1 MIRQFASYFLAFTL
15 LLTSCNQKFSL
26 ESESFEKYLETKFG
40 QNIKADSHYYL
51 IVSQIRCNSC
61 VIKTLD
67 EIAKRVNKTNCD
79 SFTIL
84 TNDSLLI
91 PGEMRNKVNLLYDS
105 YAEYDQINMP
115 LANLTIVKT
124 NNSQIQKIKVVNLN
138 EIHDVVNR
146 EFGSIH

>member
-1 MIRQFASYFLAFTL
+1 MIRKFASYFLAFTL
-15 LLTSCNQKFSL
+15 LLTSCNQEFSQ
-26 ESESFEKYLETKFG
+26 ESKSFEKYLETKFD
-40 QNIKADSHYYL
+40 QNFRADLHYYL

-67 EIAKRVNKTNCD
+67 EIAKRVDDSNSD

-91 PGEMRNKVNLLYDS
+91 PGEMRNKVNLLYDP
-105 YAEYDQINMP
+105 YAEYEQTNIS

-124 NNSQIQKIKVVNLN
+124 NNSQIQKIKVVNLD

-146 EFGSIH
+146 EFGSLN